1 MKKSTFLLL
10 IAFCISIPELIQ
22 SQTVSTQKQIYPP
35 GENIIV
41 NYSGFPGNPK
51 DWIGVVP
58 ASYPDEQ
65 GSQWFFTD
73 GKTSGT
79 MTFGGLPS
87 GTYEVRGYF
96 NNDYIVRSRY
106 KFTVGNSDPNA
117 VPKAITEKN
126 NYAATEKITVNY
138 SGFPG
143 NPKDW
148 LAIAPVGYKDDQASY
163 WYFTDG
169 KQSGAMPFP
178 GLPEGTYEVRGYF
191 NNTYE
196 VKSRYQF
203 TVSNSGSNTTNTN
216 TTNTVK
222 GIPSTLCRRELSTFY
237 AGIGGLG
244 SAWGRAAT
252 EPLTMNPGAVADMQA
267 VIGNAKAALEMVKC
281 VPFDVKKIDAL
292 NAKLPSLTNVQAVAE
307 IEATIKEIQ
316 AAVAMVKL
324 DCGNGSTLMSLYI
337 VGIHMGAAQAWASS
351 RMCQPAPMPASIQTV
366 IMNHLQTAQNAFA
379 DFLPCVP
386 GYPLSSITSVPVGSA
401 NSVEPHI
408 AVIMQ
413 QSLLL
418 WNIALSDCCCS
429 CK

>member
-10 IAFCISIPELIQ
+10 IAVCISIPDLILA
-22 SQTVSTQKQIYPP
+22 QTVSTQKQIYPP

-51 DWIGVVP
+51 DWI
-58 ASYPDEQ
+58 
-65 GSQWFFTD
+65 
-73 GKTSGT
+73 
-79 MTFGGLPS
+79 
-87 GTYEVRGYF
+87 
-96 NNDYIVRSRY
+96 
-106 KFTVGNSDPNA
+106 
-117 VPKAITEKN
+117 
-126 NYAATEKITVNY
+126 
-138 SGFPG
+138 
-143 NPKDW
+143 
-148 LAIAPVGYKDDQASY
+148 AIAPVSYKDDQASY

-178 GLPEGTYEVRGYF
+178 GLAEGTYEVRGYF

-203 TVSNSGSNTTNTN
+203 TVSNSGSNTSN

-281 VPFDVKKIDAL
+281 VPYDVKKIDAL
-292 NAKLPSLTNVQAVAE
+292 NAKLPGLTNVQAVAE

-413 QSLLL
+413 QSMLL